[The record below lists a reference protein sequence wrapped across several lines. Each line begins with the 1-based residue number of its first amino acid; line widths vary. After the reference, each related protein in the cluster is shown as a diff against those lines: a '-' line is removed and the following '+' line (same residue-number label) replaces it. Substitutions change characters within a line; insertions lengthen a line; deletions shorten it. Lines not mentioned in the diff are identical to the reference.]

1 MALLLTPPVQG
12 TLETWRDGILSE
24 LPDLDIRLWPD
35 VGNPADILYLLVGR
49 FDLAEL
55 PELPNLRFV
64 MPMFAGIDHLVSN
77 PNMPDVPLVRTGPPE
92 GDPAM
97 TEYAVLHVLR
107 HHRHMPDYLAQ
118 QRRKDWTVIPQK
130 LPKDQRV
137 GFMGFGTMAEPPARV
152 LHNMEFDVA
161 AWVRTDQTDPDITMF
176 CGSDQLGPFL
186 ARTDILV
193 CLLPLTEAT
202 EGILNAETFAQL
214 PAGASLVNLGR
225 GAHLID
231 DDLVAAL
238 DSGHLSAATLDATKP
253 EPLPQESPLWL
264 HERVTIMPHTARRVR
279 PDTVGPQV
287 AEAVRLDR
295 AGKPQIWAVDRSAGY

>member
-12 TLETWRDGILSE
+12 TLETWRDGILAE
-24 LPDLDIRLWPD
+24 IPDLEIRLWPD
-35 VGNPADILYLLVGR
+35 VGDPADILYVLVGR

-77 PNMPDVPLVRTGPPE
+77 PNMPDVPLVRTGPPA

-161 AWVRTDQTDPDITMF
+161 AWVRTEQSDPDINMF
-176 CGSDQLGPFL
+176 CGPDQLGPFL

-193 CLLPLTEAT
+193 CLLPLTAAT
-202 EGILNAETFAQL
+202 EGILNAETLAQL
-214 PAGASLVNLGR
+214 PQGASLVNLGR

-287 AEAVRLDR
+287 AEAVQLDR

>member
-1 MALLLTPPVQG
+1 MSLLLTPPVQG
-12 TLETWRDGILSE
+12 TLEGWRDGILAE
-24 LPDLDIRLWPD
+24 IPDLEIRLWPD
-35 VGNPADILYLLVGR
+35 VGDPADILYLLVGR
-49 FDLAEL
+49 FDLADL
-55 PELPNLRFV
+55 PDLPNLRIL
-64 MPMFAGIDHLVSN
+64 MPMFAGIDHLVAH
-77 PNMPDVPLVRTGPPE
+77 PDMPDVPIVRTGPPE

-118 QRRKDWTVIPQK
+118 QRQKIWNVIPQK
-130 LPKDQRV
+130 LPRDQRV

-152 LHNMEFDVA
+152 LHGMGFDVA
-161 AWVRTDQTDPDITMF
+161 AWTRTEKHDPDITMF
-176 CGSDQLGPFL
+176 AGNAGLAPFL

-193 CLLPLTEAT
+193 CLLPLTEET
-202 EGILNAETFAQL
+202 EGILGAANLAKL
-214 PAGASLVNLGR
+214 PAGASLINLGR

-231 DDLVAAL
+231 EDLIAAL

-253 EPLPQESPLWL
+253 EPLPETSPLWL

-287 AEAVRLDR
+287 AEAIRLDR
-295 AGKPQIWAVDRSAGY
+295 AGKPQICAVDRSAGY

>member
-12 TLETWRDGILSE
+12 TLETWRDGLLAEI
-24 LPDLDIRLWPD
+24 PDLDIRLWPD
-35 VGNPADILYLLVGR
+35 VGDPADILYLLVGR

-77 PNMPDVPLVRTGPPE
+77 PHMPDVPLVRTGPPE

-118 QRRKDWTVIPQK
+118 QRRKDWKVIPQK

-152 LHNMEFDVA
+152 LRNMEFDVA
-161 AWVRTDQTDPDITMF
+161 AWVRTEQTDPDITMF
-176 CGSDQLGPFL
+176 CGPDQLEPFL

-202 EGILNAETFAQL
+202 EGILNAQTLAQL
-214 PAGASLVNLGR
+214 PQGASLVNLGR

-231 DDLVAAL
+231 DDLIAAL
-238 DSGHLSAATLDATKP
+238 DSGHMSAATLDATKP

-295 AGKPQIWAVDRSAGY
+295 AGKPQIWAVNRSAGY